1 MGVQPKSVRGEAAQG
16 ETAQGLLAQQLIRH
30 LGFDAA
36 EQTCRENGWDGIL
49 EEVRRRRALIHAP
62 VHS

>member
-1 MGVQPKSVRGEAAQG
+1 MGVQPKSIQS
-16 ETAQGLLAQQLIRH
+16 ETAQSLLAQQLIRH

-62 VHS
+62 AHS

>member
-1 MGVQPKSVRGEAAQG
+1 MGVQPKSIET
-16 ETAQGLLAQQLIRH
+16 ETAHSLLAQQLIRH

-62 VHS
+62 AHS